1 MRLCSSIRSL
11 PRSRRGLGRRDLVA
25 VCVHAAG
32 SVAIQRPGER
42 RQAGQTPSDR
52 VERDRVSTGVY
63 ETERVFFV

>member
-42 RQAGQTPSDR
+42 RQQGKRPPIASR
-52 VERDRVSTGVY
+52 EIEYLRVSTK
-63 ETERVFFV
+63 RAFFVLL